1 MHCLAVTRLTR
12 PLWLH
17 PVFGLLA
24 SLIVV
29 MGIANVVWG
38 VIEPGWLG
46 NRDFLVI
53 HVLAIIAFGYL
64 GIAWILPLAFGRE
77 RPDTMQRVG
86 WVQASGPMLASAR
99 CSARVGM
106 LSFRGP
112 LLHVSVYPG
121 GIVLQPLLMPSR
133 AILTSELREVDDVPP
148 VMGWFGPAS
157 VSIKH
162 TAPDVRASVRLHIGR
177 ESQLAAAIR
186 SLRPEDDAS
195 AASSR
200 PVA

>member
-1 MHCLAVTRLTR
+1 MHCLAVTR

-17 PVFGLLA
+17 PGLGLLA
-24 SLIVV
+24 LLIVV

-46 NRDFLVI
+46 SREFIVM
-53 HVLAIIAFGYL
+53 HVLAIMAFGYL
-64 GIAWILPLAFGRE
+64 GIAWILPLAVGRE
-77 RPDTMQRVG
+77 RPDTMQRVA

-121 GIVLQPLLMPSR
+121 GMMLQPLLMPSR
-133 AILTSELREVDDVPP
+133 AILTSELRAVDDVPP

-157 VSIKH
+157 VRITH

-186 SLRPEDDAS
+186 SLRPGDDIS
-195 AASSR
+195 AVSGM